1 MTEADY
7 IERARA
13 GDTGAFRRLYD
24 LHVDRVYG
32 LAYRMVGDDEMA
44 RDITQEAFFR
54 VYRRLEQFRGDA
66 AFSTWLHA
74 VTTSVALN
82 EIRRVKRHRDRE
94 RDLETAGP
102 LAARP
107 SQRSDPHLRDR
118 VKAAVESLPE
128 IYRTVFVLHD
138 VEGYNHGEIARA
150 LDVAEGTSKARLSRA
165 RARLRDALSDFA
177 PEYA

>member
-1 MTEADY
+1 MEPRLTEADY

-74 VTTSVALN
+74 VTSLYS
-82 EIRRVKRHRDRE
+82 
-94 RDLETAGP
+94 LEY
-102 LAARP
+102 RP
-107 SQRSDPHLRDR
+107 SWPGEPFRAGARNN
-118 VKAAVESLPE
+118 
-128 IYRTVFVLHD
+128 VL
-138 VEGYNHGEIARA
+138 
-150 LDVAEGTSKARLSRA
+150 S
-165 RARLRDALSDFA
+165 
-177 PEYA
+177 